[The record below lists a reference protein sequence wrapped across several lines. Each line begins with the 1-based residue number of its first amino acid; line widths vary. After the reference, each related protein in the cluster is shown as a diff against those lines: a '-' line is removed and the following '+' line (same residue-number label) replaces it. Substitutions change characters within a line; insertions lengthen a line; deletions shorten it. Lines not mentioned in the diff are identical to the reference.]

1 MHENYDEA
9 LLLEL
14 VKSKQFRALRAHLD
28 EMNEVDISEFLDE
41 LEPDQQV
48 VVFRLLPKDVAAD
61 VFTYLED
68 SEDQEKIINALSDKE
83 LREVLD
89 ELYLDDT
96 VDIIEDMPAN
106 MVSRILRN
114 TDASTR
120 SQINQLLKYPED
132 SAGSIMTTE
141 FIYLHPNA
149 TVEES
154 FARIRKVGLDKET
167 VYTCYVTQ
175 NRVLLG
181 VVTVKTLLLSP
192 YETKIKDIMETKVI
206 SVTTHEDKE
215 DVAQMFSKYDLSAL
229 PVVDGEN
236 RLVGIITFDDAMDVM
251 EEEATEDFEKMAA
264 ILPGDKPYLKTS
276 VFETW
281 RSRIPWLLML
291 MLSATFSGMIITHFE
306 GALAACVVL
315 TSFITMLSGTGGNS
329 GSPMF
334 DGNGNLR
341 LPVVGGRH
349 PRPVAGRGGVL
360 RHAGRGVEGAAGG
373 PSVRRVSGGGQLCED
388 DAGGPD
394 AHAQPPGHCTRGSGG
409 LPDPDVHRGLRQDR
423 GLHPAHGGREDRHR
437 PRRHG
442 RPLHHH
448 RGRCP
453 VPADLLR
460 HRHRD
465 FGNLN
470 FKAKCACVDLQKIS
484 TQAHCFGENF
494 SLSLRGAS

>member
-28 EMNEVDISEFLDE
+28 EMNEVDIAEFLDE

-229 PVVDGEN
+229 PVVDG
-236 RLVGIITFDDAMDVM
+236 
-251 EEEATEDFEKMAA
+251 
-264 ILPGDKPYLKTS
+264 DKPYLKTS

-329 GSPMF
+329 GSQSS
-334 DGNGNLR
+334 
-341 LPVVGGRH
+341 
-349 PRPVAGRGGVL
+349 VAVIR
-360 RHAGRGVEGAAGG
+360 A
-373 PSVRRVSGGGQLCED
+373 
-388 DAGGPD
+388 
-394 AHAQPPGHCTRGSGG
+394 
-409 LPDPDVHRGLRQDR
+409 
-423 GLHPAHGGREDRHR
+423 
-437 PRRHG
+437 
-442 RPLHHH
+442 
-448 RGRCP
+448 
-453 VPADLLR
+453 
-460 HRHRD
+460 
-465 FGNLN
+465 
-470 FKAKCACVDLQKIS
+470 
-484 TQAHCFGENF
+484 
-494 SLSLRGAS
+494 LSLGEVEFSDMLAVVWKELRVALLCGVCLAAANFVKMMLVDRMLMHNPQVTVSVALVVCLTLMCTVVCAKIVGCTLPMAAEKIGIDPAVMAAPFITTVVDALSLLIYFGIATEILGI